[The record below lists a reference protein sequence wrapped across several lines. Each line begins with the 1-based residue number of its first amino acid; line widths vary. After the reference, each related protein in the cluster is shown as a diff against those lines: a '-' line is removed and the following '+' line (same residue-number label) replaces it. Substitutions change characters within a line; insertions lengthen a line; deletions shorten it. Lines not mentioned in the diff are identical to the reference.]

1 MTKPELLPNPPLYQ
15 AFRVAYALGLVL
27 CMLWPLALQVLLT
40 RLVPNPGG
48 TAGDLALELGYGF
61 TGLTVLTAL
70 FMRQRASKTLREL
83 KALDPPRQAR
93 TLFREII
100 LAAALFELCAVYGIL
115 TYAMG
120 GPHAERYGRT
130 FLLLPALMFL
140 VFVPG
145 WKKWAHASQDQA

>member
-1 MTKPELLPNPPLYQ
+1 MTKPELLPNPPMYQ

-27 CMLWPLALQVLLT
+27 CVLWPLALQVLLT

-61 TGLTVLTAL
+61 TGLTVLT
-70 FMRQRASKTLREL
+70 
-83 KALDPPRQAR
+83 ALDPPRQAR

-145 WKKWAHASQDQA
+145 WKKWRTAAQA